1 MISQDVTT
9 EDDSRSPGSLEPIAA
24 ADVDAPTAGD
34 GATADGPV
42 AAQPTTTRIEN
53 AIAGAVAAERVD
65 VSDSLVG
72 AAAAGELRAKDTLIL
87 LGAAGS
93 VEGENV
99 RVLLTPPL
107 AVLLGAAFGLT
118 VAVVGKVLGRGG

>member
-1 MISQDVTT
+1 MISQDVTV
-9 EDDSRSPGSLEPIAA
+9 DNDSRAHGNVEPAA
-24 ADVDAPTAGD
+24 AGEGD
-34 GATADGPV
+34 PESAS
-42 AAQPTTTRIEN
+42 AAASPAATRIEN

-107 AVLLGAAFGLT
+107 AVLVGAAFGLT
-118 VAVVGKVLGRGG
+118 FAVLGRLMGRRSG